1 MATCK
6 DCLHSGICA
15 IQLEPHYVLDRAQK
29 LMRESNNVEHE
40 CLSFKDRSRFVEL
53 PCRVSGDCF
62 FVNQN
67 GTIQRATLERVYMFS
82 TSTELFLNDG
92 REIYSTSLNESNI
105 ELFPTY
111 EEAEQSLKERE
122 NGA

>member
-1 MATCK
+1 MTCNE
-6 DCLHSGICA
+6 CLHSGVCA
-15 IQLEPHYVLDRAQK
+15 MQCVPHNILVDSAIS
-29 LMRESNNVEHE
+29 ENVEHE
-40 CLSFKDRSRFVEL
+40 CLDFRDRSRFVEL

-111 EEAEQSLKERE
+111 E
-122 NGA
+122 